1 MLIFIKKD
9 NYKLLNPKKISIQYF
24 IKLLNIEELEKIK
37 LTKSDAFEIDVVIN
51 NFKVSDLKK
60 LIENY
65 SSHFFLKEKMKLDD
79 IIEENINFFGE
90 ISKNF
95 ILQISN
101 KYEQIKTYFASFKI
115 LEMLNKENCAISLEQ
130 KKKYIF
136 IIWIRTK

>member
-37 LTKSDAFEIDVVIN
+37 LTKSDASEIDVVIN

-65 SSHFFLKEKMKLDD
+65 SSHFFLKALR
-79 IIEENINFFGE
+79 
-90 ISKNF
+90 
-95 ILQISN
+95 
-101 KYEQIKTYFASFKI
+101 KI
-115 LEMLNKENCAISLEQ
+115 LIFLEKFQ
-130 KKKYIF
+130 RILYYK
-136 IIWIRTK
+136 